1 MQLEQWQ
8 SIDTKTFP
16 ERNGELKKTVAV
28 AGIKNRQKKGG
39 GKKLVW
45 RLPFTF
51 HALDLPL
58 LTNQVPQPKRRNMMK
73 NIYRFALMLV
83 VAMFVIGS
91 TGCAKK
97 EEAPKKEEKK
107 K

>member
-1 MQLEQWQ
+1 M
-8 SIDTKTFP
+8 D
-16 ERNGELKKTVAV
+16 R
-28 AGIKNRQKKGG
+28 
-39 GKKLVW
+39 

-51 HALDLPL
+51 HALDFPL

-91 TGCAKK
+91 TGCGKT
-97 EEAPKKEEKK
+97 EEAPAADETDAADAATENADAGADETDAEK
-107 K
+107 